1 MWKAPSLR
9 PRPQRAK
16 RSRSSFVLGALCARC
31 HSIAADGKSPHG
43 HAPPFRVLPSRY
55 PVANLAEAFAEGIIV
70 THKDMPQFV
79 FDPDEIEAILSF
91 IDSLAPEA
99 RTKPQPQRK

>member
-1 MWKAPSLR
+1 M
-9 PRPQRAK
+9 
-16 RSRSSFVLGALCARC
+16 LGALCARC